1 MRRVLYTVRHER
13 ERYKKERERERDGR
27 CVSHGQGRRVC
38 AAAIHDTPRLSQ

>member
-13 ERYKKERERERDGR
+13 ERYKKERERDGR